1 MTIYF
6 SPSLVEFFSDE
17 YSTELPTDAVKI
29 SDEHHE
35 WAWGK
40 ISQGEIFNG
49 MSEDGL
55 LTFTSPEESPR
66 HVPQQVTR
74 AQGKAAL
81 IQAGLWADVLAF
93 VDGIEDPTEKAMA
106 EVALHDTMHWQRTSP
121 FLNAAA
127 TALGLTSQQLDDLFT
142 AAWVIEL

>member
-55 LTFTSPEESPR
+55 LTFTSPEEPPR
-66 HVPQQVTR
+66 HVPQQVTN
-74 AQGKAAL
+74 AQGAAAL
-81 IQAGLWADVLAF
+81 IQAGLWQSILDY
-93 VDGIEDPTEKAMA
+93 VDGMQDATEKALA
-106 EVALHDTMHWQRTSP
+106 EVALHRTTHWMRTSP
-121 FLNAAA
+121 FLNNAA
-127 TALGLTSQQLDDLFT
+127 TALGLSSEDLDNLFIQ
-142 AAWVIEL
+142 ASEIEL